1 MTIDPAVLIA
11 FVTALGGLVLLVYRS
26 LVSGAIHPRNLVPR
40 EDYEALLEVN
50 DELLVALSGQ
60 TQAVKDVGTLVE
72 RVITKLNG
80 SQP

>member
-26 LVSGAIHPRNLVPR
+26 LVSGSIHPRNLVPR